1 VSEQPRLRELREF
14 PTVLIWAI
22 CGAVIVLLYLVV
34 GLTGWQLFL
43 VSLPV
48 AALSLRALQ
57 YLERHWRGR
66 QQP

>member
-1 VSEQPRLRELREF
+1 VSERPPLRDLREF
-14 PTVLIWAI
+14 PSVLIWAI
-22 CGAVIVLLYLVV
+22 CGAVIGLLYLLV

-57 YLERHWRGR
+57 YLDRQWRER
-66 QQP
+66 